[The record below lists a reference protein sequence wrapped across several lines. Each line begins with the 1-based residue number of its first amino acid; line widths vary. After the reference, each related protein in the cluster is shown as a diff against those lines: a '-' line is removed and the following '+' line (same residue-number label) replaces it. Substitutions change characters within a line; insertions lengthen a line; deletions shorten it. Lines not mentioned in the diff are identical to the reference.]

1 MATRR
6 KTSLVKKS
14 RKKSSSG
21 RSPHRQTWRFLA
33 KWTAVAVIWGVIAGG
48 VMLGFYAHDLPDISG
63 LGTSGRRPS
72 IALADREGKIF
83 ATFGE
88 FHGAPITV
96 SQLPVYLPQAVMA
109 IEDRRF
115 YDHIGIDSRGVL
127 RAMVTN
133 IRAGRLRQGGS
144 TLTQQLAKILFLTP
158 DRTIKRKV
166 QELILA
172 FQLENRFTKDEIF
185 SIYLNRVYLGGGAY
199 GVEAAAQ
206 KYFGVPVREITLY
219 QAAMLAGL
227 LQAPSRYN
235 PAANPDAA
243 RARATQVLD
252 AMVVAGYLT
261 PADRQAAELK
271 GMGTL
276 AVASSGLGKHFADWT
291 VDQIGDYVSF
301 GDRDLVV
308 RTTLDLRLQTI
319 AGVELAAI
327 LDGKGAEAKV
337 GEAALVSLSP
347 DGAVRAMVGGRDY
360 DQSQFNRATQAQR
373 QPGSSFKPF
382 VFLAG
387 LEAEISPDDEFD
399 DQPIRVEGWSPG
411 NFDDQFLGP
420 ITVREAVAR
429 SINTVAVQVSEKA
442 GRAQVIR
449 AARRLGI
456 SSPLPPH
463 PSIALG
469 TAEVTPLELGGAY
482 AGLAAGGIPAQPY
495 AITEIR
501 DSNGTL
507 LYTRK
512 GSPKPRVVSVQNMM
526 DLNDLLTGVIT
537 SGTGKAAALDRPAAG
552 KTGTSQDFRDAW
564 FAGYTAD
571 LATVVWM
578 GNDDNKPMRK
588 VTGGGL
594 PAQLWQKFMLAAH
607 AGLPVR
613 DLVVPPDEEIMVSS
627 STSPPPPRAST
638 APQNSSDRTALRV
651 TTEGF
656 VPSRD

>member
-1 MATRR
+1 
-6 KTSLVKKS
+6 
-14 RKKSSSG
+14 
-21 RSPHRQTWRFLA
+21 LA
-33 KWTAVAVIWGVIAGG
+33 KWTAVAVIWGVIIGG

-63 LGTSGRRPS
+63 LGTTGRRPS
-72 IALADREGKIF
+72 IALADQEGKIF

-96 SQLPVYLPQAVMA
+96 SQLPAYLPQAVMA

-115 YDHIGIDSRGVL
+115 YDHMGIDSRGVL

-206 KYFGVPVREITLY
+206 KYFGVPVRQISLY
-219 QAAMLAGL
+219 QAAVLAGL

-261 PADRQAAELK
+261 PAERQAAELK

-319 AGVELAAI
+319 ADVELAAM
-327 LDGKGAEAKV
+327 LDGPGAAANV
-337 GEAALVSLSP
+337 GEAALVSLAP

-360 DQSQFNRATQAQR
+360 DQSQFNRATQARR

-399 DQPIRVEGWSPG
+399 DQPIRVDGWSPG
-411 NFDDQFLGP
+411 NFDNQFLGR

-442 GRAQVIR
+442 GRARVIR
-449 AARRLGI
+449 TARRLGI
-456 SSPLPPH
+456 TSPLPPH

-469 TAEVTPLELGGAY
+469 TAEVTPLELSGAY

-501 DSNGTL
+501 DGNGTV

-512 GSPKPRVVSVQNMM
+512 GSPKPRVVSVQNMT
-526 DLNDLLTGVIT
+526 DLNDLLTGVIA

-613 DLVVPPDEEIMVSS
+613 PLVIPAEEEIMMSS
-627 STSPPPPRAST
+627 ASAPPPRAST
-638 APQNSSDRTALRV
+638 AAQNPSDRSVLRV
-651 TTEGF
+651 TTDGF

>member
-1 MATRR
+1 M
-6 KTSLVKKS
+6 
-14 RKKSSSG
+14 
-21 RSPHRQTWRFLA
+21 
-33 KWTAVAVIWGVIAGG
+33 IWAIIAGG

-63 LGTSGRRPS
+63 LGSSGRRPS

-96 SQLPVYLPQAVMA
+96 AQLPAYLPQAVMA

-127 RAMVTN
+127 RAIVTN
-133 IRAGRLRQGGS
+133 VRAGRLRQGGS
-144 TLTQQLAKILFLTP
+144 TLTQQLAKVLFLTP

-206 KYFGVPVREITLY
+206 KYFGVPVREISLY
-219 QAAMLAGL
+219 QAAVLAGL

-291 VDQIGDYVSF
+291 VDQIRDYVSF

-308 RTTLDLRLQTI
+308 QTTLDLRLQTI
-319 AGVELAAI
+319 AGVELAAM
-327 LDGKGAEAKV
+327 LDGKGVEAKV

-373 QPGSSFKPF
+373 QPGSSFKSF

-387 LEAEISPDDEFD
+387 LEAGISPDDEFD
-399 DQPIRVEGWSPG
+399 DQPIRIEGWSPG
-411 NFDDQFLGP
+411 NFDDQFLGR

-429 SINTVAVQVSEKA
+429 SINTVAVQVSERA

-482 AGLAAGGIPAQPY
+482 AGFAAGGIPAQPY

-501 DSNGTL
+501 DGSGTI

-512 GSPKPRVVSVQNMM
+512 GSPKPRVVSVQNMR

-578 GNDDNKPMRK
+578 GNDDNKPMRR

-607 AGLPVR
+607 VGLPVR

-627 STSPPPPRAST
+627 STPPPPRAST
-638 APQNSSDRTALRV
+638 ASQNSSDRTALRV